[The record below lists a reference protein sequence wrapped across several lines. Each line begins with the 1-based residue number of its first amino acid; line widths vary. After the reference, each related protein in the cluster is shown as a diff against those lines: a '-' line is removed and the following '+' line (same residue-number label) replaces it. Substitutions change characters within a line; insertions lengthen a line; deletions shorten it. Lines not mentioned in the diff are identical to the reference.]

1 MLLVIII
8 VLLVMDKVNM
18 EVKKRGRPAD
28 SGGSPSLRV
37 KKYRYSMELSG
48 RRQVS
53 IYLSEDILKL
63 IDLQAVSESGSR
75 SDVVEKLIRSVL
87 LPSTEAKLSE

>member
-18 EVKKRGRPAD
+18 EVKKRGRPAG
-28 SGGSPSLRV
+28 SGGTPSARV

-48 RRQVS
+48 KRQVS
-53 IYLSEDILKL
+53 IYLSEDVLKL
-63 IDLQAVSESGSR
+63 IDLQAANESASR
-75 SDVVEKLIRSVL
+75 SDVVEKLIRGVL
-87 LPSTEAKLSE
+87 LPVAA